1 MRETARRSSNKRRST
16 SRSEQAFQHP
26 HPPHPLPSLPLLSTQ
41 PLSERHHRTTSS
53 FLFVV
58 FPRRLTSS
66 SFLFVVFPRRLT
78 SFSPSLVVAI
88 PPPYATSLR
97 RRLGLLFFSFSRSSL
112 QLAVYRSQTLVWG
125 ERKRTINAVA
135 SENDEENLRENEKKG
150 YKNEGS
156 ICGMREGQCDGEEGG
171 ERESE

>member
-1 MRETARRSSNKRRST
+1 VSADYPPLFLMRETARRSSNKRRST

-41 PLSERHHRTTSS
+41 PLSERHHRTT
-53 FLFVV
+53 
-58 FPRRLTSS
+58 S